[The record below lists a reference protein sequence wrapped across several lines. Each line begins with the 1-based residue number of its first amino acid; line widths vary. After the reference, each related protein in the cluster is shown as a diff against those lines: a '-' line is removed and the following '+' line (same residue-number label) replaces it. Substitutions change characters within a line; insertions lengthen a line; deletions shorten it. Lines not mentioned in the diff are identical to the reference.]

1 MMKNF
6 VASLACL
13 VALGL
18 ASSVFAQTTWPPEVI
33 AKVKELKDLATEKKD
48 QPATLAGVKNITG
61 AELKQWMDTKK
72 PFVLSDNRV
81 KEQFD
86 AERIKG
92 AKWLLADHLL
102 ADPKLADQQFKK
114 DDTIVLYCNGIAC
127 WRSPAAAVMLQH
139 LGFKNLYWYRV
150 GLPEWKMLKFP
161 TE

>member
-1 MMKNF
+1 MKNF

-18 ASSVFAQTTWPPEVI
+18 ASSAFATAWPPEVI
-33 AKVKELKDLATEKKD
+33 KQVTELRALATDKKD

-86 AERIKG
+86 VERIKG

-102 ADPKLADQQFKK
+102 ADPKLAEQSFKK
-114 DDTIVLYCNGIAC
+114 DDTIVLYCNGISC

-139 LGFKNLYWYRV
+139 LGYKNLYWYRV
-150 GLPEWKMLKFP
+150 GLPEWKGLKFP
-161 TE
+161 ME